1 MADAKIDFA
10 SMLCSRLCHD
20 LLSPVGSFGNGLELL
35 ADEQEPEMQKRCI
48 ELLES
53 SARVA
58 INRLKYFRLAFGSA
72 GGYGDMIAVTEIR
85 DAIIGQI
92 PEGREVTLEWIG
104 ASSELPKPAARVLL
118 LLALTVC
125 DALVRGGK
133 ITIAVEQ
140 RDEKLEVAVRGEG
153 DRVVI
158 DPASVDSFAS
168 AEAALVP
175 KTVTIVLAREIAH
188 DCGGDIMLSRPSDR
202 EIVVGSILT
211 ATV

>member
-48 ELLES
+48 DLLES
-53 SARVA
+53 SARTA

-72 GGYGDMIAVTEIR
+72 GGYGDMIPTAEIR
-85 DAIIGQI
+85 DALIGQI
-92 PEGREVTLEWIG
+92 PDGRTVTLEWLEEG
-104 ASSELPKPAARVLL
+104 HALPKAAARVLL
-118 LLALTVC
+118 LLALTIS
-125 DALVRGGK
+125 DALVRGGVM
-133 ITIAVEQ
+133 TIAVEE
-140 RDEKLEVAVRGEG
+140 RDGRMEVAVRGEG

-158 DPASVDSFAS
+158 DPASVATFDGTEETLS
-168 AEAALVP
+168 P
-175 KTVTIVLAREIAH
+175 KTVTICLAREIAQT
-188 DCGGDIMLSRPSDR
+188 CGGDIMLSRPSDR
-202 EIVVGSILT
+202 EIVVGAILQ